1 MRKLS
6 MLLVGVFALALMVPV
21 TLPAAGY
28 PDHDITL
35 VVPWAAGGGTDTLGR
50 TLVKNAKKYFGVNM
64 NVVNRVGG
72 TASIGMNSVATAKP
86 DGYTV
91 CLITFNLSTYRLIG
105 LNNLTFRDFD
115 LIALL
120 NRSVAG
126 LSVKSDSN
134 IQTLKDYVEYAKA
147 NPGALTVG
155 NPGPGSPWQL
165 TAAAFNAQY
174 GLKVAPV
181 SFDGSAPSRT
191 ALVGGHIGAV
201 STGLDEVLQFYQ
213 AKKIRILAA
222 TAPERNSFFP
232 DVPTVAEA
240 GYPVDNMIFD
250 WRGLAT
256 AKGTPPEILK
266 ILRDGFR
273 KAVQDPEYIALMDK
287 MALPRAYM
295 EYDKFADFLAGMEKS
310 LEPTLGLVG
319 LLKK

>member
-1 MRKLS
+1 MRR
-6 MLLVGVFALALMVPV
+6 LVLVITAIVLAAPF
-21 TLPAAGY
+21 TGCDQPKPKDDPA
-28 PDHDITL
+28 
-35 VVPWAAGGGTDTLGR
+35 
-50 TLVKNAKKYFGVNM
+50 
-64 NVVNRVGG
+64 
-72 TASIGMNSVATAKP
+72 AKP
-86 DGYTV
+86 DPAFKSQPFLQSSQDAWLETGP
-91 CLITFNLSTYRLIG
+91 LSGEVGFDADKGDVQGPLTLG
-105 LNNLTFRDFD
+105 L
-115 LIALL
+115 LL

-126 LSVKSDSN
+126 LSVKADSK
-134 IQTLKDYVEYAKA
+134 IQTLKDFVEYAKA

-165 TAAAFNAQY
+165 VYAAFAHQY
-174 GLKVAPV
+174 NLKTTQV

-213 AKKIRILAA
+213 TKQIRILAA
-222 TAPERNSFFP
+222 TSPERNSFFP
-232 DVPTVAEA
+232 EVPTVAEA
-240 GYPVDNMIFD
+240 GYPVGNPIFD

-295 EYDKFADFLAGMEKS
+295 EYDKFGDFLANMEKS